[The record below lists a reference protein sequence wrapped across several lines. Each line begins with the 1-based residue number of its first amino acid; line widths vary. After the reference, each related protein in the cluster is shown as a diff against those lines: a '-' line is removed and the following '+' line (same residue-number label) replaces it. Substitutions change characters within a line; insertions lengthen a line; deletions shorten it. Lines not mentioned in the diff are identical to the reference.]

1 MSRARH
7 AIERV
12 QSERGTYYR
21 ARVDLGPDPLTGKR
35 RQKRLTSPTRKQL
48 ERDIAE
54 VIEQAATG
62 LLIHADMLA
71 SDYFTQ
77 WLDTIKPTLR
87 PLAHDRYRYSIEGRW
102 TRALGHLKLAA
113 ITTVLLQRVIRDMQA
128 EGLQN
133 STIAGE
139 YAIVRNALKQ
149 AYVWNLIP
157 RDPTIGVA
165 VPRITHSSAAVWSR
179 EQANAFLAAIAEG
192 DEVYH
197 PFFALALHTGMRRGE
212 LLGLRWSEVDLEA
225 GTIRILRTLV
235 PMPAGQG
242 GGMLES
248 QPKTRRSHRTV
259 PIAPHTVALL
269 RAHRDRQQFWRQR
282 SRDWQPLDL
291 VLTNHDGLH
300 LDPHLPGRRID
311 KYAKLAGVPR
321 LRVHDLRHTA
331 ASLMLQ
337 AGEHPRVVSDRL
349 GHASVAFTLD
359 LYTHIS
365 QDQGRAAAERLERF
379 MNGADS

>member
-1 MSRARH
+1 MSRTRH

-12 QSERGTYYR
+12 QTERGVYYR
-21 ARVDLGPDPLTGKR
+21 ARVDLGVDPLTGKR
-35 RQKRLTSPTRKQL
+35 RQKRLTATTRKQL

-62 LLIHADMLA
+62 TLITGDMLA
-71 SDYFTQ
+71 RDYFTQ

-113 ITTVLLQRVIRDMQA
+113 ITTVVLQRAIRAMQD

-149 AYVWNLIP
+149 AYIWSLIP
-157 RDPTIGVA
+157 RDPTIGVSI
-165 VPRITHSSAAVWSR
+165 PRIDHSSAVAWTR
-179 EQANAFLAAIAEG
+179 EQANAFLAAAAA

-197 PFFALALHTGMRRGE
+197 PFFVLALHTGMRRGE

-225 GTIRILRTLV
+225 GTIKIVRTLV
-235 PMPAGQG
+235 PNVTGAG
-242 GGMLES
+242 GGMIES
-248 QPKTRRSHRTV
+248 QPKTRRSYRTV
-259 PIAPHTVALL
+259 PIAPDAVALL
-269 RAHRDRQQFWRQR
+269 RAHRDRQQFWRQA
-282 SRDWQPLDL
+282 SRAWQDLDL
-291 VLTNHDGLH
+291 VLSNRDGLH
-300 LDPHLPGRRID
+300 LDPHLPGRRINT
-311 KYAKLAGVPR
+311 YARIAGVPR

-365 QDQGRAAAERLERF
+365 QEQGRAAAERLERF
-379 MNGADS
+379 MKEADS